1 MKKRYHWRIYAACI
15 LLVISPCRIGYGVD
29 DSWRRQLASRNVI
42 HLALDTAN
50 KPVTSVAEIPSY
62 VLAAL
67 SKISGESPFRIAERG
82 QPFNATD
89 VKVSDYNRRL
99 IFAARSDKYFIICY
113 ESTGSEPSAIIF
125 AIYPDAKVAEPILVG
140 KVQGQC
146 NTLEQL
152 RRAYDSGQIIEY
164 RPTFLDF

>member
-1 MKKRYHWRIYAACI
+1 MKSKPDWLICVVCVL
-15 LLVISPCRIGYGVD
+15 LLVSSVPTESGPD
-29 DSWRRQLASRNVI
+29 ESWRRRLATANVI

-50 KPVTSVAEIPSY
+50 KPVTSVREIPSY
-62 VLAAL
+62 VIDAL

-99 IFAARSDKYFIICY
+99 VFAARSDKYFIICY
-113 ESTGSEPSAIIF
+113 ESTSSEPSAIIF
-125 AIYPDAKVAEPILVG
+125 AIYPDAKIAEPILIG
-140 KVQGQC
+140 KVQGPC
-146 NTLEQL
+146 NTLGQL
-152 RRAYDSGQIIEY
+152 SSAYDAGKIIEY